1 MKGKLAGQAD
11 ENEMFKIKI
20 WLLLVTNHKTSLNTE
35 NATAADEGE
44 VGGAS

>member
-1 MKGKLAGQAD
+1 MKNKNL
-11 ENEMFKIKI
+11 I
-20 WLLLVTNHKTSLNTE
+20 WVLLVTNHKTSLNIE